1 VNKNGPVIVIEDDA
15 DNKLILEGIFQNLG
29 YNNTVVFFTDG
40 EAALAYLNQPDI
52 HPFLILSDIHVP
64 KISGFELRKSI
75 HTNKQLHLKCIPYL
89 FFSTN
94 ANKKAVTD
102 AYAMAVQG
110 FFARPGSSPELE
122 NTIRKI
128 MEYWKECIAPNE
140 F

>member
-29 YNNTVVFFTDG
+29 YNNTVVFFADG
-40 EAALAYLNQPDI
+40 ETALAYLNQPDI
-52 HPFLILSDIHVP
+52 RPFLILSDIHVP

-75 HTNKQLHLKCIPYL
+75 HTNEQLHLKCIPYL

-94 ANKKAVTD
+94 ANKKTVTD

-110 FFARPGSSPELE
+110 FFTRPGSSPELE

-128 MEYWKECIAPNE
+128 MEYWKECIAPSE